1 MHLPIDMN
9 VAETVLKDF
18 ATRRPQNITIEQ
30 IISHVCKYYSLQ
42 TDDLIGKKRPKNIA
56 LPRQIAMYLC
66 RRITDASLPKIGLSF
81 GGRDHTT
88 VIHAYE
94 KIEKMRKED
103 RSFDSLMEQ
112 LEGQIRSF

>member
-1 MHLPIDMN
+1 MIDYFFN
-9 VAETVLKDF
+9 CYILT
-18 ATRRPQNITIEQ
+18 
-30 IISHVCKYYSLQ
+30 C
-42 TDDLIGKKRPKNIA
+42 IGKKRPKNIV

-66 RRITDASLPKIGLSF
+66 RKMTDASLPKIGLSF

-103 RSFDSLMEQ
+103 RSFNSLMEKF
-112 LEGQIRSF
+112 EEQIRSI